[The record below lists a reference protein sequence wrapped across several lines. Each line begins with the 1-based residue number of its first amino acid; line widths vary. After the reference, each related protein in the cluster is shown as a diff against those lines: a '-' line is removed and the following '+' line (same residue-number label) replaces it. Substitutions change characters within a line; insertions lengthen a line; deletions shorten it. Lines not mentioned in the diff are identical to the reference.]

1 MYSFAIFSGPYIF
14 AKKGKKNVKKEKK
27 FHYQGT

>member
-1 MYSFAIFSGPYIF
+1 MYSFVNFFGPYIF

-27 FHYQGT
+27 IDIFN